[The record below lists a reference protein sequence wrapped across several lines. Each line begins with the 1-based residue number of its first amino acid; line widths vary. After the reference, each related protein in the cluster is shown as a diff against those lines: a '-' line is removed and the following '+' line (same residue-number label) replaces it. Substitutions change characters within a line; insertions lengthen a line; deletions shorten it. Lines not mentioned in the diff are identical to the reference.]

1 MDLNTKTYQILKL
14 KKYFKNNDLFFL
26 FHSTKLN
33 LTKWTLI
40 EQNLKKLKLNY
51 YKPLNK
57 TTIETLKNSVYANY
71 NSNIAGFILF
81 ICSNYK
87 TTELNLKSMLKS
99 LKLSFSLVSVKLN
112 NKVYSVSQLNGL
124 NELSYKKNVFKLHKV
139 LDRQLK
145 TSYLL
150 TSKKKISK

>member
-1 MDLNTKTYQILKL
+1 
-14 KKYFKNNDLFFL
+14 
-26 FHSTKLN
+26 
-33 LTKWTLI
+33 
-40 EQNLKKLKLNY
+40 
-51 YKPLNK
+51 
-57 TTIETLKNSVYANY
+57 
-71 NSNIAGFILF
+71 
-81 ICSNYK
+81 
-87 TTELNLKSMLKS
+87 MLKS